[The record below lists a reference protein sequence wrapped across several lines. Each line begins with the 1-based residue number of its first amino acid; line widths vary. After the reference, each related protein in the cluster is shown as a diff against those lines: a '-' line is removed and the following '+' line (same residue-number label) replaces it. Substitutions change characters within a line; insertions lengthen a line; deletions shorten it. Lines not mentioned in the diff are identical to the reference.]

1 MHSIDKA
8 MVPYFGRHGCKQFI
22 HGKPIRYGYKLW
34 VGTTRLGYVNWFEPY
49 QGASTNIS
57 PNYATYGVG
66 LSVVLEYTDILRQKW
81 PDAKMH
87 VHFDNFFS
95 TIPLLEMLTYKNIMA
110 TGTIRENRIK
120 NSPLIDS
127 KEMKKRKRG
136 HYDHRKIEDKNII
149 IVKWHD
155 NSIVTLC
162 SNSAG
167 VNPIHSVKRFCRKER
182 KIMVQQPHLVNL
194 YNANMGGVDRYDQ
207 NISLYRTSIR
217 GKKWYFPL
225 ITHLIDTALQNAWQ
239 LHRARGGNLDQLGFR
254 RRIATTL
261 LLQNKKQST
270 SRGHMSKDEGIDIR
284 FDHID
289 HLVIPQDKQTRCAQC
304 HDKTTTRCIKCDRGL
319 HVKCFVVYHTPRTN

>member
-1 MHSIDKA
+1 
-8 MVPYFGRHGCKQFI
+8 
-22 HGKPIRYGYKLW
+22 
-34 VGTTRLGYVNWFEPY
+34 
-49 QGASTNIS
+49 
-57 PNYATYGVG
+57 
-66 LSVVLEYTDILRQKW
+66 
-81 PDAKMH
+81 
-87 VHFDNFFS
+87 
-95 TIPLLEMLTYKNIMA
+95 
-110 TGTIRENRIK
+110 
-120 NSPLIDS
+120 
-127 KEMKKRKRG
+127 MKKRKRG